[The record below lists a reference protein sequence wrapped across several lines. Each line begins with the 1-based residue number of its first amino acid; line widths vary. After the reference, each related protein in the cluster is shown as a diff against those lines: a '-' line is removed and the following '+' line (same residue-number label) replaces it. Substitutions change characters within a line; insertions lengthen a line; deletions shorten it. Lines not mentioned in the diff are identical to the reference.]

1 MASQTNATSD
11 ERLTIRRILLATGWL
26 AACFAILRLG
36 HNLPL
41 IAIPTIALFGGVG
54 VGAILGDVVYG
65 AVAAGALC
73 VLLRFILP
81 W

>member
-11 ERLTIRRILLATGWL
+11 ERLTIRRILLAPSWL
-26 AACFAILRLG
+26 AACFAILRFD
-36 HNLPL
+36 HDLPL
-41 IAIPTIALFGGVG
+41 VAFPTIVLLSGLG
-54 VGAILGDVVYG
+54 VGAIFGDVVYG

-73 VLLRFILP
+73 VLLTFILP